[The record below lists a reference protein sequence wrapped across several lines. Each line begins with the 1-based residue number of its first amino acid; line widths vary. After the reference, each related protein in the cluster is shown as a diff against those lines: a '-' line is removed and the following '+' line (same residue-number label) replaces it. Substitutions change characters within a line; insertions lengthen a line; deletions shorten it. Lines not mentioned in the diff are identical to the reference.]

1 MIINRN
7 RGGWTAGQID
17 LLETVLSHL
26 AYDDASTGQA
36 AAESL
41 IASLRGSG
49 PKPTDDIFQSGSV
62 LTIRAL
68 ANTPTQSGS
77 TLSIT

>member
-7 RGGWTAGQID
+7 RGGWTTEQID

-26 AYDDASTGQA
+26 VYDDASTGQTA
-36 AAESL
+36 AKSL

-49 PKPTDDIFQSGSV
+49 TGTADDISQSGSV

-68 ANTPTQSGS
+68 ANNPTQSGS